1 MRIRAKITLLVT
13 ALMTSV
19 VLLIAANL
27 AIVESTRVKAESG
40 ERMSALME
48 GVMRIARESLKSRDE
63 LMLLSYLKFLMQEYP
78 EIEIA
83 VISREGHS
91 SVLGE
96 IKTKLSYRTITLTE
110 ANAASYRADLSSAP
124 HATPAEAAS
133 ESIQD
138 KIPPDTFAIQ
148 LGFSKTLLQKRI
160 LAMQMALWYKISVI
174 AAVGLLLG
182 LAGSFW
188 VGDLLSR
195 PIAELA
201 AAAERV
207 GEGNLDTMVPVRGGD
222 ELADLSNQFNGMS
235 GKIRELVQFKED
247 LMATLSHEMRTP
259 LGGLKGF
266 LEYLQTSPEGRSPTQ
281 RDEAYTTM
289 LEAVSQMELS
299 LTNAMQLFRAGA
311 RPAITREP
319 IALNEVVQ
327 EVLRLFTPTAQA
339 NGVELVGLRTGSAVV
354 VAADR
359 ELLRRIV
366 INLVSNAIL
375 YTPSGG
381 TVQVRLDDTADAVR
395 FVVADTGPG
404 IAESDRE
411 RIFDKFY
418 RAAGH
423 DGRPQRIPGS
433 GLGLAIAKQA
443 VDIHNGRIWVDS
455 EVGKGSTFQVELPKH
470 ASPTEVSHV

>member
-1 MRIRAKITLLVT
+1 MLVT
-13 ALMTSV
+13 ALTASV

-27 AIVESTRVKAESG
+27 GFMESSRVKAESG
-40 ERMSALME
+40 ERTSALME

-96 IKTKLSYRTITLTE
+96 VRNKLFYRTITLTE
-110 ANAASYRADLSSAP
+110 ANAASYRAASTSAP
-124 HATPAEAAS
+124 DTAPAAVSSEAAK
-133 ESIQD
+133 D
-138 KIPPDTFAIQ
+138 LPPETFTIQ
-148 LGFSKTLLQKRI
+148 LGFSQALLQDRI
-160 LAMQMALWYKISVI
+160 RTTQLSLWKKISVI

-188 VGDLLSR
+188 AGHLLAR

-207 GEGNLDTMVPVRGGD
+207 GAGRLDTQVPVRGHD
-222 ELADLSNQFNGMS
+222 ELADLSNSFNAMS
-235 GKIRELVQFKED
+235 GKIRELVNFKED

-259 LGGLKGF
+259 LAGLKGF
-266 LEYLQTSPEGRSPTQ
+266 LEYLQSSPVARNPRERE
-281 RDEAYTTM
+281 EAYKTM

-299 LTNAMQLFRAGA
+299 LTNALQLFRVGS
-311 RPAITREP
+311 RPALLREP
-319 IALNEVVQ
+319 IALNDVVNEVI
-327 EVLRLFTPTAQA
+327 RLFTPTAQA
-339 NGVELVGLRTGSAVV
+339 GGVRLTGPRAGRQIV

-375 YTPSGG
+375 YSPSGG
-381 TVQVRLDDTADAVR
+381 EVLVRLDDGPETVTFSVTDS
-395 FVVADTGPG
+395 GPG
-404 IAESDRE
+404 VAAADRQ

-418 RAAGH
+418 RAAGP
-423 DGRPQRIPGS
+423 DGKPQRIPGS

-443 VDIHNGRIWVDS
+443 VDMHKGLIWVDS
-455 EVGKGSTFQVELPKH
+455 EIGKGSTFHVELPKE
-470 ASPTEVSHV
+470 AKRTEASHV

>member
-1 MRIRAKITLLVT
+1 MLVT

-27 AIVESTRVKAESG
+27 AVVESTRVKDESG

-96 IKTKLSYRTITLTE
+96 IRTELFYRTITLTE
-110 ANAASYRADLSSAP
+110 ANAAAYRAEPSAP
-124 HATPAEAAS
+124 PPAAATDAGAEAVP
-133 ESIQD
+133 D
-138 KIPPDTFAIQ
+138 TIPPDTFTIQ
-148 LGFSKTLLQKRI
+148 LGFSKTLLQRRI
-160 LAMQMALWYKISVI
+160 LAMQMALWYKISAI

-188 VGDLLSR
+188 VGHLLAR

-207 GEGNLDTMVPVRGGD
+207 GEGRLDTRVQVQGRD
-222 ELADLSNQFNGMS
+222 ELADLSHQFNGMS

-247 LMATLSHEMRTP
+247 LMTTLSHEMRTP

-266 LEYLQTSPEGRSPTQ
+266 LEYLQSSPAARTS
-281 RDEAYTTM
+281 RDREEAYTTM
-289 LEAVSQMELS
+289 LEAVRQMELS
-299 LTNAMQLFRAGA
+299 LSNALQLFRAGA
-311 RPAITREP
+311 RPAISREP
-319 IALNEVVQ
+319 IALNDVVGEVI
-327 EVLRLFTPTAQA
+327 RLFTPTAQA
-339 NGVELVGLRTGSAVV
+339 GGVKLFGPRTDRPIVV
-354 VAADR
+354 SADR

-381 TVQVRLDDTADAVR
+381 EVRVRLDDGPDAVT
-395 FVVADTGPG
+395 FTVADTGSG
-404 IAESDRE
+404 IAVSDQQ

-418 RAAGH
+418 RAAGP
-423 DGRPQRIPGS
+423 DGKPQRIPGS

-443 VDIHNGRIWVDS
+443 VDLHNGRIWVNS
-455 EVGKGSTFQVELPKH
+455 EPGKGSTFRVQLPKQ

>member
-1 MRIRAKITLLVT
+1 MLVT
-13 ALMTSV
+13 ALTASV

-27 AIVESTRVKAESG
+27 GFMESARVKAESG
-40 ERMSALME
+40 ERTSALME

-96 IKTKLSYRTITLTE
+96 VRNKLFYRTITLTE
-110 ANAASYRADLSSAP
+110 ANAASYRAAP
-124 HATPAEAAS
+124 SPAPDTEQAAAPAAAAS
-133 ESIQD
+133 NTL
-138 KIPPDTFAIQ
+138 PPDTFTIQ
-148 LGFSKTLLQKRI
+148 LGFSETLLQERI
-160 LAMQMALWYKISVI
+160 RATQVALWKKISVI

-188 VGDLLSR
+188 AGRVLAR

-207 GEGNLDTMVPVRGGD
+207 GAGRLDTQVPVRGHD
-222 ELADLSNQFNGMS
+222 ELADLSNSFNAMS
-235 GKIRELVQFKED
+235 GKIRELVNFKED

-259 LGGLKGF
+259 LAGLKGF
-266 LEYLQTSPEGRSPTQ
+266 LEYLQSSTVARNPRERE
-281 RDEAYTTM
+281 EAYKTM

-299 LTNAMQLFRAGA
+299 LTNALQLFRVGS
-311 RPAITREP
+311 RPAILREP
-319 IALNEVVQ
+319 IDLNDVVSEVI
-327 EVLRLFTPTAQA
+327 RLFTPTAQA
-339 NGVELVGLRTGSAVV
+339 AGVRLTAPRAGRQIVV
-354 VAADR
+354 PADR

-375 YTPSGG
+375 YSPSGG
-381 TVQVRLDDTADAVR
+381 EVLVRLEDGPETVTFTVTDS
-395 FVVADTGPG
+395 GPG
-404 IAESDRE
+404 VAAADRQ

-418 RAAGH
+418 RAAGP
-423 DGRPQRIPGS
+423 DGKPQRIPGS

-443 VDIHNGRIWVDS
+443 VDMHKGLIWVDS
-455 EVGKGSTFQVELPKH
+455 EIGKGSTFHVELPKE
-470 ASPTEVSHV
+470 AKRTEASHV

>member
-1 MRIRAKITLLVT
+1 MRIQGKITMLVT
-13 ALMTSV
+13 ALTASV

-27 AIVESTRVKAESG
+27 GVVESSRVKVESG

-78 EIEIA
+78 EIEVA

-96 IKTKLSYRTITLTE
+96 VRNKLSYRTITLTE
-110 ANAASYRADLSSAP
+110 ANAASYRAAP
-124 HATPAEAAS
+124 SPAAPAAS
-133 ESIQD
+133 ASEGAPD
-138 KIPPDTFAIQ
+138 TIPPDTFTIQ
-148 LGFSKTLLQKRI
+148 LGFSQALLQQRI
-160 LAMQMALWYKISVI
+160 RAMQLALWHKISVI

-188 VGDLLSR
+188 VGHLLAR

-207 GEGNLDTMVPVRGGD
+207 GEGRLDTQVPVRGHD
-222 ELADLSNQFNGMS
+222 ELADLSNSFNGMS
-235 GKIRELVQFKED
+235 GKIQELVQFKED

-266 LEYLQTSPEGRSPTQ
+266 LEYLQSSPAGRNPKQ
-281 RDEAYTTM
+281 RDEAYSTM

-299 LTNAMQLFRAGA
+299 LTNALQLFRVGA
-311 RPAITREP
+311 RPALLREP
-319 IALNEVVQ
+319 IALNDVVGEVI
-327 EVLRLFTPTAQA
+327 RLFTPTAQA
-339 NGVELVGLRTGSAVV
+339 GGVRIVGPKTSSPIV

-359 ELLRRIV
+359 ELMRRIV

-375 YTPSGG
+375 YSPSGG
-381 TVQVRLDDTADAVR
+381 EVRVQLEDGPEAVK
-395 FVVADTGPG
+395 FSVTDSGPG
-404 IAESDRE
+404 VAAADRQ

-418 RAAGH
+418 RAAGP
-423 DGRPQRIPGS
+423 DGKPQRIPGS

-443 VDIHNGRIWVDS
+443 VDMHKGLIWVDS
-455 EVGKGSTFQVELPKH
+455 EIGKGSTFHVELPKQ
-470 ASPTEVSHV
+470 ASRTEASHV